1 MPSHL
6 STAVSASSGLS
17 LAATTSLVVPVASA
31 SAQPQGV
38 RVHFT
43 QEQTA
48 MADALEI
55 PVALRRTGNALKL
68 QEHYTR
74 YLALLEADK
83 TFKKMQKDGT
93 WPAGLRLPV
102 GRDIPNLFIGKS
114 TWHDFWT
121 KTFPHVAEYPE
132 MVKWLS
138 NEEDCMETEEL
149 FGMKLKA
156 YHFAELVAWVQN
168 GGSLVKPKKGAAK
181 EASAGT
187 SKKASTSKKP
197 AGTAKKVAASQSGTS
212 KRKW

>member
-6 STAVSASSGLS
+6 STAVSTSSGLP
-17 LAATTSLVVPVASA
+17 LAATTSLFVPVTSA
-31 SAQPQGV
+31 SVQPQGA

-43 QEQTA
+43 QEQSA
-48 MADALEI
+48 MADALGI
-55 PVALRRTGNALKL
+55 PVALRRTGNVLKL

-74 YLALLEADK
+74 YLALLEAEK

-93 WPAGLRLPV
+93 WPSGLRLPV

-132 MVKWLS
+132 MVKWLG

-149 FGMKLKA
+149 FGVKLKA
-156 YHFAELVAWVQN
+156 YHFAELLAWVQN

-181 EASAGT
+181 EASAG
-187 SKKASTSKKP
+187 S
-197 AGTAKKVAASQSGTS
+197 VRRSGSVRFFAPKTGN
-212 KRKW
+212 RGPQPVQDRPRY